1 MHPVCRGEIPPP
13 ENPLLRLHNRAHKS
27 PQHLF
32 SHEKVR
38 KALSFFP
45 RGGSADQRLK
55 RKGRRESKWVHRR
68 KRGAA
73 CCYFP
78 FFGALSLAPS
88 AKKKPVEVPEGLSG
102 KIMLCRSAIAQ
113 SCYLF
118 KGNHNVA
125 LLLHRKRLIRCLILT
140 EGHYYTFQLLG

>member
-1 MHPVCRGEIPPP
+1 MGASSKKRRR
-13 ENPLLRLHNRAHKS
+13 LL
-27 PQHLF
+27 LF
-32 SHEKVR
+32 SFFWS
-38 KALSFFP
+38 ALI
-45 RGGSADQRLK
+45 SA
-55 RKGRRESKWVHRR
+55 
-68 KRGAA
+68 
-73 CCYFP
+73 
-78 FFGALSLAPS
+78 FG
-88 AKKKPVEVPEGLSG
+88 KKKPVEVPEGLSG